1 MEDDDE
7 KGDGDPEEGRQAA
20 QVMAVTVQRQHVML
34 VRRRDVYFVHVDR
47 VLQHF
52 HVLRPK
58 GKSEGMKGEREKR
71 LLFHPPGHV
80 LQHFHVMTGRKKK
93 GDSSFSNGSA
103 EHKKRLQKLIVR
115 EHA

>member
-52 HVLRPK
+52 HVL
-58 GKSEGMKGEREKR
+58 
-71 LLFHPPGHV
+71 
-80 LQHFHVMTGRKKK
+80 
-93 GDSSFSNGSA
+93 
-103 EHKKRLQKLIVR
+103 
-115 EHA
+115 